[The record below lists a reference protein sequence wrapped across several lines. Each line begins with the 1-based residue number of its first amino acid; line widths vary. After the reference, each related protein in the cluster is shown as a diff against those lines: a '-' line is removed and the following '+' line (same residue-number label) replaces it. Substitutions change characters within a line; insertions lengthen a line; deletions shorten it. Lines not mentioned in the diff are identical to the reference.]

1 MAPFYPYNLLN
12 TTSPCPTHT
21 QNIRASTP
29 LPIEAI
35 NSQNS
40 SGTSLSTTAIAGII
54 IGVLILFGSLT
65 WFVWHALSVLPRRKK
80 AALGE
85 RRVKAG
91 RHTDRGTAG
100 DSGGV
105 GMIMWSMLREGK
117 TVEDGGGR
125 FIRTVF
131 GFEIALELWSVGLSP
146 IVSMMLEIEGE

>member
-91 RHTDRGTAG
+91 RHTDRGTDA
-100 DSGGV
+100 
-105 GMIMWSMLREGK
+105 K
-117 TVEDGGGR
+117 TPFVEND
-125 FIRTVF
+125 T
-131 GFEIALELWSVGLSP
+131 E
-146 IVSMMLEIEGE
+146 